1 MPLWQAVERIFH
13 EEQPYTF
20 LMRRKTLAFVDRRLQ
35 NLAVTKLGLNLGF
48 VPVEIF
54 TPGAQQRYAD

>member
-1 MPLWQAVERIFH
+1 VAAVERIFH

-20 LMRRKTLAFVDRRLQ
+20 LMRRKTLSFTDRRLQ
-35 NLAVTKLGLNLGF
+35 NLEITNLGLNLGI

-54 TPGAQQRYAD
+54 TPSAQQRYAD

>member
-1 MPLWQAVERIFH
+1 MERIFH

-20 LMRRKTLAFVDRRLQ
+20 LMRRKTLAFVDRRLH
-35 NLAVTKLGLNLGF
+35 NLEITKLGLNLDL

-54 TPGAQQRYAD
+54 TPGPQQRYAD

>member
-1 MPLWQAVERIFH
+1 MPLWRAVERIFH

-20 LMRRKTLAFVDRRLQ
+20 LMRRKTLAFTDRRLQ
-35 NLAVTKLGLNLGF
+35 NLQVTNLGLNLDL

-54 TPGAQQRYAD
+54 APGPQQRYAD